1 MNAQDEI
8 QNLHT
13 NQQNINRLNRR
24 IQLDLL
30 NEFKNYQWM
39 DDWMPASVPTMPT
52 PGDKELQTTMGECL
66 FAFPYALTLNSKSTG
81 KRVWFSVYDD
91 GQYLV
96 QKVLSFAQSTNAK
109 FRDVVM
115 DAYLDWVRNGR
126 SSLWNPDV
134 FLQKISQYTYFN
146 WSAVPCFDMTDETDW
161 PPAARSWAD
170 LYLQEI
176 LQPDDSVCFSAYP
189 EFSFSA
195 DAAASFL
202 RLNGALMAPEYLN
215 PRSLMREMRKG
226 RFLSLGLPAVSFAQA
241 VCGQMI
247 PSLLRA
253 EGLLIPDK
261 MVLWAQDLDERVVNE
276 VSQNI
281 RPSAD
286 SLAASLLLRRLGNS
300 VIWTDQYNFGI
311 VQGLVPRPDV
321 TPPALQPINYPPG
334 ALQAA
339 HERLVAFFTLI
350 VSRHVNAEAFAHNRA
365 ISAQTEAMR
374 SNTNSS

>member
-1 MNAQDEI
+1 MNPQTEI
-8 QNLHT
+8 QNLDT

-39 DDWMPASVPTMPT
+39 DDWMPASTPTMPSSE
-52 PGDKELQTTMGECL
+52 DKELQTEMGGCL
-66 FAFPYALTLNSKSTG
+66 FGFPYALILATKASG

-96 QKVLSFAQSTNAK
+96 QKVLTFASTTNAK
-109 FRDVVM
+109 FWSVVL

-126 SSLWNPDV
+126 ASLWNPDV

-146 WSAVPCFDMTDETDW
+146 WSAVPCFNLTNETDW
-161 PPAARSWAD
+161 PPAARGWAD

-176 LQPDDSVCFSAYP
+176 LRPDDEVCSSAFP
-189 EFSFSA
+189 EFAISA

-202 RLNGALMAPEYLN
+202 RLNGALMSPEYLS
-215 PRSLMREMRKG
+215 PRSLMREMCKG

-247 PSLLRA
+247 PSLHRA
-253 EGLLIPDK
+253 QGMIIPDK
-261 MVLWAQDLDERVVNE
+261 MVYWAQDLDERVCSE
-276 VSQNI
+276 VSQGI
-281 RPSAD
+281 HPSPD
-286 SLAASLLLRRLGNS
+286 SLAASLALRRLGDR
-300 VIWTDQYNFGI
+300 VIWVDQYNFG
-311 VQGLVPRPDV
+311 VRHGLVPSLDV
-321 TPPALQPINYPPG
+321 PPPALQPIAHPPG

-339 HERLVAFFTLI
+339 HEQLVAFFTLI
-350 VSRHVNAEAFAHNRA
+350 ASRHVNSEAFQHNRA
-365 ISAQTEAMR
+365 ISAQITAMR
-374 SNTNSS
+374 SDATSS